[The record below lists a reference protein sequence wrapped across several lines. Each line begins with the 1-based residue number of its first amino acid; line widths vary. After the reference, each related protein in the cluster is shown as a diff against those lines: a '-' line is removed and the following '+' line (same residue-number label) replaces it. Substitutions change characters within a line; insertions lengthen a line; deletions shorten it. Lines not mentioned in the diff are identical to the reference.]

1 MFGILRTLL
10 AVYVVLLHIFSVPS
24 LGNYAVSFFFILSGF
39 LMTYVMQKSYSYD
52 FSGIKSFWINRF
64 LRLYPSY
71 WLILLLSLLAIL
83 FFNKDELNP
92 AMFFPSTI
100 KEWFSNI
107 TMIFFDIVP
116 HRIKPRVVPTTWALT
131 NEIFF
136 YILISFGIS
145 KTRKITF
152 TWLFVSILYYI
163 FTYIFYDLAT
173 FRYSAIPASSLP
185 FAIGATLFWLNET
198 LSKIK
203 TGIISIFVLFAL
215 FNLNAIYLANSS
227 IYFFREFS
235 IYINHI
241 IAALLILSLFTIK
254 SGKIIK
260 QIDTYIGHYSYPIYL
275 SHYLVCAFFIHI
287 FDFGHVDGEYK
298 LLITAIF
305 PFFLTLFAFCFVIVH
320 GIDVKIDSFKTI
332 LKSKK
337 KKSIANSLPQNILK
351 N

>member
-1 MFGILRTLL
+1 
-10 AVYVVLLHIFSVPS
+10 
-24 LGNYAVSFFFILSGF
+24 
-39 LMTYVMQKSYSYD
+39 
-52 FSGIKSFWINRF
+52 
-64 LRLYPSY
+64 
-71 WLILLLSLLAIL
+71 
-83 FFNKDELNP
+83 
-92 AMFFPSTI
+92 MFFPSTI

-107 TMIFFDIVP
+107 TMIYFDIVP

-145 KTRKITF
+145 KTKKLTF
-152 TWLFVSILYYI
+152 IWLFVSILYYI

-203 TGIISIFVLFAL
+203 TGIISIFLLFAL

-235 IYINHI
+235 IYINHV

-254 SGKIIK
+254 SGKTIK

-275 SHYLVCAFFIHI
+275 SHYLVCAIFIHI

-298 LLITAIF
+298 LLIIAIA
-305 PFFLTLFAFCFVIVH
+305 PFFLILLAFCFVIVH
-320 GIDVKIDSFKTI
+320 GIDVKINSFKTI

-337 KKSIANSLPQNILK
+337 KKSMENSLPQNIL
-351 N
+351 ND